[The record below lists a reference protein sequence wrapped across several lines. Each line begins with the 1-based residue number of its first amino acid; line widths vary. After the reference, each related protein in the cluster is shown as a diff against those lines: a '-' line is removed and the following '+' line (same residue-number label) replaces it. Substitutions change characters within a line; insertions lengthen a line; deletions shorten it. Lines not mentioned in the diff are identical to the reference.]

1 MQRPH
6 EKDSNGLPPIPI
18 PFSAVWREFRI
29 QVVPLVVFVIVV
41 CATVYAWKTLPMGGN
56 IRGVGEG
63 LRSVVTS
70 PRIGVLQ
77 RMEVQPFQL
86 VKAGDPVATI
96 LPFDP
101 AAQLDMLQSDLQLG
115 RLRLEPSVADRNAFD
130 FEQVRVDSLRLRQEL
145 AMAKV
150 NLQLAD
156 SVLARNEALVKDQLV
171 SRDIYELSVRDRDLY
186 RAEVTEKSAA
196 LDAIERRLSEL
207 RTLGEPQSPGTNQ
220 LVTALIER
228 LERRM
233 AVVETNW
240 SPLTLIAPISGRVHM
255 IHRQETEF
263 VVEGE
268 PLVMIASPRA
278 DRIVAYMRQP
288 FTFEPEVGMPVD
300 VLLQHGGVQKFRTT
314 ITQVGAQLEAITNA
328 LAFVQQGALVDM
340 GLPIILGVPSNVPL
354 RPGETVNIMLRSKP
368 LAFFGRRAEVVDRSR
383 PPVQIDP

>member
-1 MQRPH
+1 MK
-6 EKDSNGLPPIPI
+6 KDSNGLPPIPI
-18 PFSAVWREFRI
+18 PFSAMWREFRI

-77 RMEVQPFQL
+77 RLEVQPFQL

-101 AAQLDMLQSDLQLG
+101 AAQLDMLQSDLQLA

-145 AMAKV
+145 AMARV

-156 SVLARNEALVKDQLV
+156 SVLARNEALVKDKLV

-186 RAEVTEKSAA
+186 RAEVNEKSAA

-233 AVVETNW
+233 ALVETNW

-255 IHRQETEF
+255 IYRQETEF
-263 VVEGE
+263 LVEGE

-288 FTFEPEVGMPVD
+288 FTFEPEVGMQVD
-300 VLLQHGGVQKFRTT
+300 VLLQHGGLRRFRTT

-340 GLPIILGVPSNVPL
+340 GLPIILAVPSNVPL

-368 LAFFGRRAEVVDRSR
+368 LALFGRQAEVVDRSK
-383 PPVQIDP
+383 PLVQIDQ